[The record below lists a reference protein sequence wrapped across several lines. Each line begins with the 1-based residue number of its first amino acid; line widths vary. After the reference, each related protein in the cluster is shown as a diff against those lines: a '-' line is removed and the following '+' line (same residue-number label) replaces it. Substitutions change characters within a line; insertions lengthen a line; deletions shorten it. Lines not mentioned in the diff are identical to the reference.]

1 MLELKTGEGVRQSVE
16 VQRAAFVVELFAATL
31 GVQRLAV
38 EIIDLGAFDIGG
50 ARGFALR
57 AAVRVPALLPV
68 GEPGFGVLQ
77 RLLTVGVGVLQ
88 CVQPGFG
95 VGDLAAQHVQ
105 TALIAFDVLADFR
118 QRLLGFVAGALQA
131 LAEFALMRDLLFDA
145 GERTADFVTR
155 GLGLVQGLGGGF
167 AALAAGFDLT
177 LGLALL
183 GDGLLQPGLFLRQAL
198 AQRLQLG
205 VEQPEFQRFPLGILD
220 PALGLDRLV
229 LLGLSG
235 LPREMLQLFAD
246 FFAQVVEAVEIL
258 AGVADAG
265 LGFLAAF
272 LVFGDAGGFFQIH
285 AQFFGLGLDDLRDH
299 ALFDDRV
306 AARAQAGAEEQVG
319 DVAAPAF
326 GAVEVVVALAVAAD
340 LALDRNFV
348 ERGVFAGDGVVGV
361 VEDQFDRGLRDR
373 FTGRA
378 AGKDHVGQRVAAQ
391 AAGRAFAHHPADGV
405 DDVRLAASVRPHHA
419 GHVRGQVQG
428 GRIDEGLEAGEL
440 DGGKTHALIGY
451 SAGPTAWSRRWRR

>member
-1 MLELKTGEGVRQSVE
+1 MLEFETGEGVRQGIE
-16 VQRAAFVVELFAATL
+16 VQRTAFAVELFAPAL

-38 EIIDLGAFDIGG
+38 EVIDLGAFDI
-50 ARGFALR
+50 ASACRFALR

-77 RLLTVGVGVLQ
+77 RLLAVGVGVFQ
-88 CVQPGFG
+88 RVQPRLG
-95 VGDLAAQHVQ
+95 VGDFAAQRVQ
-105 TALIAFDVLADFR
+105 AALVGFDMQADFR
-118 QRLLGFVAGALQA
+118 QRLLGFVARALQT
-131 LAEFALMRDLLFDA
+131 LAEFALVCDLLFNA
-145 GERTADFVTR
+145 GQGAADFVTC
-155 GLGLVQGLGGGF
+155 GLGLVQRLGGGF
-167 AALAAGFDLT
+167 ATLAAGFDLA

-183 GDGLLQPGLFLRQAL
+183 GDGLLQPGFFLRQAF

-205 VEQPEFQRFPLGILD
+205 IEQPEFQRFPLGVLD
-220 PALGLDRLV
+220 PSLSLDRLV
-229 LLGLSG
+229 LLGLLG
-235 LPREMLQLFAD
+235 LPRKMLQLFAD

-285 AQFFGLGLDDLRDH
+285 AQLFGLGLDDLRDH
-299 ALFDDRV
+299 ALLDDRV

-319 DVAAPAF
+319 DVAAAAF

-340 LALDRNFV
+340 LALDRDFV
-348 ERGVFAGDGVVGV
+348 ERGIFAGDGVVGV
-361 VEDQFDRGLRDR
+361 VEHQFDRGLRHR
-373 FTGRA
+373 LARRA

-419 GHVRGQVQG
+419 GHVGGQVQG
-428 GRIDEGLEAGEL
+428 GRVDEGLEAGEL
-440 DGGKTHALIGY
+440 DGGKTHALIGC